1 MSHVYGKTVSGIRRS
16 NTIRTTSTTK
26 SVADVD
32 IMRVM
37 LDQEAWTEA
46 AKKVLQIRRWRI

>member
-32 IMRVM
+32 ITRVM

-46 AKKVLQIRRWRI
+46 PKKVLQIRRWRI